1 MTGNRSSA
9 TSGSPRFA
17 ELLGRTSFSF
27 LEGASKPD
35 EVVRTSKERGIE
47 AIGVCDRDGLYG
59 LARAHA
65 EAKRVGQKLLAGA
78 ELSIEEPGAHL
89 EGISLPDRRIALL
102 AIDHNG
108 YSNLCRLLTRAHEGH
123 EKGEAGIPIDE
134 LVAAHSGLFAL
145 VPAEAF
151 VTSDHILGPLT
162 EAFGDRALLAAWRH
176 GDPRDAART
185 ELAIRA
191 SERFN
196 LKIIASARP
205 IMHAQTRKRL
215 ADVLACI
222 RHKTTLAEAGTR
234 LLPNAEAVL
243 RSPAEMASIFRDKL
257 DWVERTLDI
266 ADECRFS
273 LGDLSYRFPSDDLRL
288 PGETSD
294 ETLRRLVEEGCVR
307 RYGQHGMAES
317 VRAQIEKELALIA
330 KLDKADYFLS
340 AHQVVEMARTRKILC
355 QGRGSA
361 ANSAVCFVL
370 GVTAVDP
377 ARSNLLFERFLSAER
392 NEPPDIDVDFEHERR
407 EEVIQSIYETYG
419 RDRAAMVSEVIS
431 YRGKSALREVG
442 KVLGLSLEQLDRLS
456 GLAGYGG
463 TDPTDPRHL
472 ASVGLDP
479 GDRRLQLVLELADE
493 IQGFPRHL
501 SIHVGGFVLSAEPLD
516 RIAPIEPARMEN
528 RTVIPWDKDDLDD
541 LGFFKVDVLGL
552 GMLTAIRKTLALLH
566 VQQGKSLD
574 DFDPIEAMA
583 RVPAEDPAVYDAICA
598 ADTIGVFQIESRAQ
612 MSMLPR
618 LKPREF
624 YDLVVEVAI
633 VRPGPIQGG
642 MVHPYLRRREGKE
655 SKAPPHPS
663 LAPILDRTLG
673 VPLFQEQ
680 VMQIAMVGAN
690 YTAGEADQLRRDMAA
705 WRRNG
710 RLERHREKLLAGFR
724 KNGISPQFAEALYK
738 QIQGFGEY
746 GFPESHAASFAVLV
760 YVSSW
765 LKVYHPAEFA
775 CALLN
780 SQPMG
785 FYSASSI
792 VQDAQRH
799 GVTVLPVCVQHSRR
813 DNTIETHKPHPI
825 SSMKAALDRP
835 DLRSPPPPELRLG
848 FRQVK
853 GVSENAGL
861 AIERAREQGPFTSV
875 QDFVIRT
882 NLPRDEVEALAEAGA
897 FETLSPAR
905 REAMW
910 RSRAPKGEGLFRR
923 VELEREHR
931 VGLPEIRPTEQLT
944 LDYARVGLSVSDHP
958 MRHLRADMDKLRVK
972 RADEL
977 RHLVAGVRLRVA
989 GLVIGRQRPETASGV
1004 TFMTLEDETGL
1015 VNLIVHRKVFE
1026 AQFPI
1031 TRHAQMVMV
1040 AGKLERE
1047 GDVIHVLAREF
1058 HRLALPTEEP
1068 LASRSRDFH

>member
-1 MTGNRSSA
+1 MTA
-9 TSGSPRFA
+9 EKVRFA

-27 LEGASKPD
+27 LEGASRPD

-59 LARAHA
+59 VARAFA
-65 EAKRVGQKLLAGA
+65 EAKRVGQKLLVGA
-78 ELSIEEPGAHL
+78 ELSIEEPGVPI

-102 AIDHNG
+102 AIDRDG
-108 YSNLCRLLTRAHEGH
+108 YSNLCRLLTRAHATH
-123 EKGEAGIPIDE
+123 EKGEAGLTIDE
-134 LVAAHSGLFAL
+134 ITAAHQGLFAL
-145 VPAEAF
+145 VPSEPF
-151 VTSDHILGPLT
+151 VTSDLVLGPIT
-162 EAFGDRALLAAWRH
+162 EAFGDRALVATWRH
-176 GDPRDAART
+176 GDSRDAART
-185 ELAIRA
+185 ELAIRSA
-191 SERFN
+191 DRHN
-196 LKIIASARP
+196 LKIVASARP
-205 IMHAQTRKRL
+205 IMHVQARKRL

-234 LLPNAEAVL
+234 LLGNAEAVL
-243 RSPAEMASIFRDKL
+243 RSPSEMAAIFRDKL
-257 DWVERTLDI
+257 EWVERTVDL

-288 PGETSD
+288 PGETAD
-294 ETLRRLVEEGCVR
+294 EALRRLVEEGILR
-307 RYGQHGMAES
+307 RYGNAMPEA

-330 KLDKADYFLS
+330 KLEKAPYFLS
-340 AHQVVEMARTRKILC
+340 AHQVVEMARQRKILC

-377 ARSNLLFERFLSAER
+377 ARSSLLFERFLSAER
-392 NEPPDIDVDFEHERR
+392 NEAPDIDVDFEHERR

-442 KVLGLSLEQLDRLS
+442 KVLGLSLDQLDRLS

-479 GDRRLQLVLELADE
+479 ADRRLQLVLELADE

-516 RIAPIEPARMEN
+516 HIAPIEPARMEN

-552 GMLTAIRKTLALLH
+552 GMLTAIRKTLAFLH
-566 VQQGKSLD
+566 LQQGKSMA

-583 RVPAEDPAVYDAICA
+583 RVPAEDPKVYDAICA

-618 LKPREF
+618 LKPKEF

-655 SKAPPHPS
+655 SKAPPHPC

-680 VMQIAMVGAN
+680 VMQIAMVGAG
-690 YTAGEADQLRRDMAA
+690 YTPGEADQLRRDMAA

-710 RLERHREKLLAGFR
+710 RLERHRDKLLAGFR
-724 KNGISPQFAEALYK
+724 KSGISAQFAEALYK

-799 GVTVLPVCVQHSRR
+799 GVTVLPVSAQESSW
-813 DNTIETHKPHPI
+813 DNSLEPDSSQDKPH
-825 SSMKAALDRP
+825 SKVA
-835 DLRSPPPPELRLG
+835 LRLG

-853 GVSENAGL
+853 GVSENAGRV
-861 AIERAREQGPFTSV
+861 IEKAREQGPFASV
-875 QDFVIRT
+875 QDFVART

-897 FETLSPAR
+897 FDALSPAR

-910 RSRAPKGEGLFRR
+910 RARAPKGEGLFRR
-923 VELEREHR
+923 VALEKERR
-931 VGLPEIRPTEQLT
+931 VGLPEILPTEQLT
-944 LDYARVGLSVSDHP
+944 LDYARTGLSVNDHP
-958 MRHLRADMDKLRVK
+958 MKHLRADMNKLRVK
-972 RADEL
+972 RAEDL
-977 RHLVAGVRLRVA
+977 RALDAGTRVRVA

-1004 TFMTLEDETGL
+1004 TFMTLEDETGM
-1015 VNLIVHRKVFE
+1015 VNLIVHQKVFDS
-1026 AQFPI
+1026 QFQV
-1031 TRHAQMVMV
+1031 TRHAQMVLV
-1040 AGKLERE
+1040 SGKVERE
-1047 GDVIHVLAREF
+1047 GAVIHVLAREF
-1058 HRLALPTEEP
+1058 QRIGLPQDQQLAT
-1068 LASRSRDFH
+1068 RSRDFH